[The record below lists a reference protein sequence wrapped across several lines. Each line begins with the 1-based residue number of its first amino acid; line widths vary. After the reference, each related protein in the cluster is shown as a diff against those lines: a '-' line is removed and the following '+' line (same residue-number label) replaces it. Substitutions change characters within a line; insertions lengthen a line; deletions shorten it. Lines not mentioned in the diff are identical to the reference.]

1 MEMTSMPDLSYRIV
15 GSDLQYVE
23 ILLEPG
29 VAIMGEQGAMMF
41 MDKDIAVATVLG
53 DGSDSRF
60 GAVGRFFRAIKR
72 SFSGE
77 SLFSSRFTNT
87 GNRPQ
92 RIAFATSSISKI
104 IAIHLDSMGGEL
116 ICQRGAY
123 LAGATGIRISLAFQ
137 KRLRVGIFGGEGFI
151 MQRIAGAGTVF
162 ISANGALTEMT
173 LAPGQVLKVDS
184 GCLVALNPSVNYSI
198 NYAGKLKT
206 ALFGGEGLFYT
217 SLTGPGKVWL
227 QSLPERRLG
236 ASLMRAAFKRG
247 SGGFGG
253 KIYLLLVIGFVILS
267 VLGGMEQ

>member
-1 MEMTSMPDLSYRIV
+1 MEMTPLPDIAYRII

-29 VAIMGEQGAMMF
+29 ASIMGEQGAMMF
-41 MDKDIAVATVLG
+41 MDNQIAVATVLG
-53 DGSDSRF
+53 DGSESRF
-60 GAVGRFFRAIKR
+60 GAIGRFFKAVKR
-72 SFSGE
+72 SFTGE
-77 SLFSSRFTNT
+77 SLFSSCFTNT
-87 GNRPQ
+87 GKGPQ

-104 IAIHLDSMGGEL
+104 IALKLEDMGGEL

-123 LAGATGIRISLAFQ
+123 LAGAKGLRITLAFQ
-137 KRLRVGIFGGEGFI
+137 KRLRVGFFGGEGFI
-151 MQRIAGAGTVF
+151 MQRIAGNGTVF

-217 SLTGPGKVWL
+217 GLTGPGKVWL

-236 ASLMRAAFKRG
+236 AALMSAAFKRG
-247 SGGFGG
+247 SGGFSG
-253 KIYLLLVIGFVILS
+253 KLYLLLVIGFVIIS
-267 VLGGMEQ
+267 VLDVTGQ